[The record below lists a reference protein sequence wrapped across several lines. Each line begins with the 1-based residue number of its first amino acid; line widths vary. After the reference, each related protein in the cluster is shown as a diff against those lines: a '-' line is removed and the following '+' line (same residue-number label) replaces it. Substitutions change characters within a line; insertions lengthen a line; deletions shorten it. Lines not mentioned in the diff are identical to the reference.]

1 MAARCGYERVPK
13 VTEAKA
19 IGLELRDTT
28 VVILGSPQAGTP
40 VMVAAALVALD
51 LPCKVLVWADGCET
65 KVSYTA
71 PGAYA
76 KRHDL
81 REDLANRLAGI
92 HAVTDAVIDKQKHR
106 SSRSGAFRMRDHR
119 SPAQE
124 AVRY

>member
-1 MAARCGYERVPK
+1 VAARCGYERVPK

-71 PGAYA
+71 PGCRVQIS
-76 KRHDL
+76 RHL
-81 REDLANRLAGI
+81 TQAELVVSY
-92 HAVTDAVIDKQKHR
+92 HARR
-106 SSRSGAFRMRDHR
+106 SWS
-119 SPAQE
+119 SPASM
-124 AVRY
+124 AASASSSI